1 MHQIKNFKFDNPW
14 EAYIGL
20 NKWWYNNYETL
31 HRRGGG
37 RYGSELFMPN
47 VFFHCGYGKID
58 PKLDLGKL
66 LGYSPTKWNTL
77 VTNYLSYQGVHDVRD
92 AVQEREKAGKS
103 NYNVV
108 MLFTNQYK
116 KGKGCLISLQFSKR
130 PRKDPNTGEHERVVT
145 FSTRATELTKRL
157 IFDLLLVQRVA
168 EFVYKGT
175 GVKWNVQFFSPH
187 VYQCAESLVLLT
199 NHQPLEWW
207 NDNGQIDDKWKLRV
221 HNMYDKYMDPERAE
235 TMKMQS
241 HLQISRFL
249 RGERI
254 VKPMMVGDLRLY
266 LTKKEKAKLSKQQ
279 LKQYE
284 GKIAKMKD
292 IPSTIY
298 K

>member
-1 MHQIKNFKFDNPW
+1 MHKIKNFKFDNPW

-47 VFFHCGYGKID
+47 VFFHCGHGKID

-66 LGYSPTKWNTL
+66 LGYTPTKWNTL
-77 VTNYLSYQGVHDVRD
+77 VTNYLSYTGVHELRD
-92 AVQEREKAGKS
+92 IVQEREKAGKS
-103 NYNVV
+103 NYNAV
-108 MLFTNQYK
+108 MMFTNNYK

-130 PRKDPNTGEHERVVT
+130 PRSKERVVT

-175 GVKWNVQFFSPH
+175 DVKWNVQFFSPH

-199 NHQPLEWW
+199 NHKPIKWW
-207 NDNGQIDDKWKLRV
+207 DEDATQRDAWKDRV
-221 HNMYDKYMDPERAE
+221 DMMYSKYMDPERAE

-249 RGERI
+249 RGDRI
-254 VKPMMVGDLRLY
+254 VKPMMVEDLRLY
-266 LTKKEKAKLSKQQ
+266 LTKKEKAKLTKPQ

-284 GKIAKMKD
+284 NKIAKMKL
-292 IPSTIY
+292 IHSTIY